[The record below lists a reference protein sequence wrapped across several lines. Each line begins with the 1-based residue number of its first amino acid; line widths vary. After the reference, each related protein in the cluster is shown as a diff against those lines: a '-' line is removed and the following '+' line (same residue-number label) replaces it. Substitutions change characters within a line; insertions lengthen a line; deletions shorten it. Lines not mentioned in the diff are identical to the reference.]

1 MSQINVLKK
10 GLIISFLII
19 ASSLFTFYVLN
30 WSEKG
35 NIQYINI
42 GLFVLGIFWTVY
54 ETSRKE
60 EFVTIKTMFNDGFKY
75 FMLVTLLL
83 TIFTFIFYR
92 LNPQILET
100 VLVENNK
107 LIATAKNKTPAEISE
122 NSKKIRSIFMP
133 MMLMFTVIRYLLLG
147 SISSLVT
154 AYFIQLRKP

>member
-1 MSQINVLKK
+1 MSQFNVLKK
-10 GLIISFLII
+10 GLIASFLII
-19 ASSLFTFYVLN
+19 ASSVFTFYVLN

-42 GLFVLGIFWTVY
+42 GLFLLGIFWTVFDA
-54 ETSRKE
+54 SRKE
-60 EFVTIKTMFNDGFKY
+60 TGASIKTMFNEGFKY

-83 TIFTFIFYR
+83 TVFTFIFYR
-92 LNPQILET
+92 LNPQILEN

-107 LIATAKNKTPAEISE
+107 LIESAQNKTPAEIEE
-122 NSKKIRSIFMP
+122 NTKKIRSIFMP

-154 AYFIQLRKP
+154 AYFIQLRKA

>member
-1 MSQINVLKK
+1 MSQFNVLKK
-10 GLIISFLII
+10 GLIASFLII
-19 ASSLFTFYVLN
+19 ASSVFTFYVLN

-42 GLFVLGIFWTVY
+42 GLFLLGIFWTVFDA
-54 ETSRKE
+54 SRKE
-60 EFVTIKTMFNDGFKY
+60 SVVSIKSMFNEGFKY

-83 TIFTFIFYR
+83 TVFTFIFYR
-92 LNPQILET
+92 LNPQILEN

-107 LIATAKNKTPAEISE
+107 LIEAAQNKTPAEIEE
-122 NSKKIRSIFMP
+122 NTKKIRSIFMP

-154 AYFIQLRKP
+154 AYFIQLRKA

>member
-54 ETSRKE
+54 ESSRKE
-60 EFVTIKTMFNDGFKY
+60 ELVTIKTMFNDGFKY